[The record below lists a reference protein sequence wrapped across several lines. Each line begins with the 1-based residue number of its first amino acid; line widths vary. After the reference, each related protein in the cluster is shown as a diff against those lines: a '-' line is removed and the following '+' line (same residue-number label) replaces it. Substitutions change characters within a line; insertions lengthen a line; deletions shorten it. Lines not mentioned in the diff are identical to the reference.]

1 MQGVGRCQLT
11 YPSIKNVP
19 DHIAQGLRERAARNR
34 RSLQKE
40 LLVIVEE
47 AVRQDAPVTVESLL
61 AAGRARG
68 LTATNEAT
76 SIVRTIRDRRSAGD

>member
-1 MQGVGRCQLT
+1 MPVNL
-11 YPSIKNVP
+11 SIKNVP
-19 DHIAQGLRERAARNR
+19 DQIAQGLRERAVRNR

-47 AVRQDAPVTVESLL
+47 AVRQDAPATVESLL

-68 LTATNEAT
+68 LTATDEST
-76 SIVRTIRDRRSAGD
+76 SIVRAIRDRRSAGD